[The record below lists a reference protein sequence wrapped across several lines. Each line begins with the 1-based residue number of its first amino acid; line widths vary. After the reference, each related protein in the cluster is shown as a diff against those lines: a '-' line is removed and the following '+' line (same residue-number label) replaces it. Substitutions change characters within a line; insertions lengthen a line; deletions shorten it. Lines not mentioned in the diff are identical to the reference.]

1 MISQTQTRD
10 TSFTVG
16 WWLLL
21 AATALMLLNH
31 TLMAFV
37 LDEPILFAGWAL
49 FNAVNLIILCT
60 AFRRREVWAWAVTWL
75 LPLGLTIPAVMDRS
89 IATIYFTTAAVC
101 VIGLLLTARASGA
114 QNWRTS
120 AQGSRAGSVGIALLV
135 VGLATLG
142 CQPLQPAASAP
153 ADAAA
158 PAADSS
164 GALPELTIAV
174 TADGIQVP
182 AEVPAGPTRI
192 NLVNETGAMSPEG
205 GPLLPDVGRLADGA
219 TLEELMAV
227 LPSAMQNPMP
237 MLELFK
243 SYGTAIAPTAQL
255 IWDLQPGHHVA
266 TVLAE
271 APMVQPFIVTDAD
284 AGGEVVADVAVTL
297 QDFAFVMADSI
308 AAGPQLWEITNAGTQ
323 WHELVVIT
331 KPAEMTVEEV
341 LAALPA
347 EGPPVGP
354 MPFEINW
361 GYVVLAEGNRV
372 WAEVDLAP
380 GEYTVICFL
389 PDLHGDMA
397 PHAAHGM
404 VRTLTVN

>member
-1 MISQTQTRD
+1 MASTTPAV
-10 TSFTVG
+10 SGVAFKVG
-16 WWLLL
+16 YGLLL
-21 AATALMLLNH
+21 AGAGLMTLNH
-31 TLMAFV
+31 FV
-37 LDEPILFAGWAL
+37 LIFVFDNPILFVGWACL
-49 FNAVNLIILCT
+49 NALNLTVLCIP
-60 AFRRREVWAWAVTWL
+60 FRRLEPWAWAATWL
-75 LPLGLTIPAVMDRS
+75 LPIALTIVAVLDRN
-89 IATIYFTTAAVC
+89 IALYYLAVAAVC
-101 VIGLLLTARASGA
+101 VVGLLLTVRAFGA
-114 QNWRTS
+114 QN
-120 AQGSRAGSVGIALLV
+120 GRALAGGARLASIGMVLAV
-135 VGLATLG
+135 VGAMALG

-153 ADAAA
+153 AAGSTD
-158 PAADSS
+158 
-164 GALPELTIAV
+164 ALPELTIAV
-174 TADGIQVP
+174 TADGIEVP

-192 NLVNETGAMSPEG
+192 NLVNATGAMSPEG
-205 GPLLPDVGRLADGA
+205 GPVLPDVGRLADGA

-243 SYGTAIAPTAQL
+243 SYGTAIAPTARL

-271 APMVQPFIVTDAD
+271 APMVQPFIVTDA
-284 AGGEVVADVAVTL
+284 AAEGAVVADVSVML
-297 QDFAFVMADSI
+297 QDFAFVMPDSI

-361 GYVVLAEGNRV
+361 GYVVLAEGTRA

-380 GEYTVICFL
+380 GVYTVICFL
-389 PDLHGDMA
+389 PDLQGDMA
-397 PHAAHGM
+397 PHATHGM